1 MRDFTASVESDP
13 MKSVD
18 LFSGPNAASDLADE
32 AASLAVAPLPPNS
45 DRRLLDDGLMPYE
58 ASVGGFSERYR
69 RGETPQTIHV
79 WWARRPHSSMR
90 ALLFA
95 ALSRNRS
102 ERALALMAGLSRQP
116 VNISDLHEARSVLNG
131 AGQRPRVLDM
141 FGGGG
146 TIAFEG
152 ASLGLEM
159 HSIDSN
165 ELAVFI
171 QRSILVHGAKA
182 GQKLVAAVYDTGRR
196 VLETLHAETASLYP
210 ARERGVSTYLWSYSI
225 ACEECGYR
233 FLIGKRPW
241 LSRKGGRRLAVAK
254 ERGASSDRV
263 LITDSRPET
272 LSDSVWTGRNGTVA
286 CPSCSTTRTVSLD
299 DTCDEL
305 LLEVARAPKGKNFD
319 LPGANCLPD
328 LSALRAREQELL
340 IRIGSCLPTST
351 LPRWSGIINPA
362 IYGMRTHAD
371 VFNLRQRVTVLQLID
386 ILQREHESASAK
398 DVSLASATTAIL
410 SGLIDQC
417 VDWNSRLSMW
427 ISQNEQVGRGFCGP
441 GIAMLW
447 DYAETD
453 PTGDGPANLW
463 KKLERIVKGAT
474 AIATLEGPCSVQQ
487 AFAQAL
493 PFCDGTFDAIITDPP
508 YYDNVFYSPLADFF
522 YAWKRLLLERI
533 EPALFKKPATNTGQE
548 LVASTFRSGGNAAA
562 AHEEYCRQLG
572 CALREAARVL
582 KPNGV
587 FALLYSHS
595 SLLGWEALV
604 RAYRTSPL
612 RLTSVQP
619 LSIERKQR
627 PRAMTSEAVNTC
639 VVFVARPDQRTRCW
653 VSMDELI
660 LRAEPVV
667 SSLAADLR
675 RAGWCMGDIGIA
687 AYAHCVALLANS
699 AGVRGEVSDAEALKQ
714 FERVVRS
721 KCDGFRVTTRTS
733 L

>member
-1 MRDFTASVESDP
+1 
-13 MKSVD
+13 MKPVD
-18 LFSGPNAASDLADE
+18 LFSGLNTTSDLADE
-32 AASLAVAPLPPNS
+32 VPSLAVAPLPINC
-45 DRRLLDDGLMPYE
+45 DARLLDDGLMHYE

-69 RGETPQTIHV
+69 RGETPQTVHV

-95 ALSRNRS
+95 ALSKNRS
-102 ERALALMAGLSRQP
+102 DRALALMTGLSRQP
-116 VNISDLHEARSVLNG
+116 VNISDLRDARSVLAG
-131 AGQRPRVLDM
+131 TGQRPRVLDM

-171 QRSILVHGAKA
+171 QRSILVHGAAA
-182 GQKLVAAVYDTGRR
+182 GKRLVASVHDTGRR
-196 VLETLHAETASLYP
+196 VLETLRAETASLYP
-210 ARERGVSTYLWSYSI
+210 ARERGVTTYLWSYSI
-225 ACEECGYR
+225 GCKECGYQ

-241 LSRKGGRRLAVAK
+241 LSRKGGRRLALLK
-254 ERGASSDRV
+254 KHGPSSDQVMVADDRG
-263 LITDSRPET
+263 ET
-272 LSDSVWTGRNGTVA
+272 LNDSVWTGRNGTVA
-286 CPSCSTTRTVSLD
+286 CPACSATRTVSLD
-299 DTCDEL
+299 DTRDEL
-305 LLEVARAPKGKNFD
+305 IIEVARARKGKDFNLAATD
-319 LPGANCLPD
+319 CLPD
-328 LSALRAREQELL
+328 VSVLRAHEQELL
-340 IRIGSCLPTST
+340 TRIGSILPVST
-351 LPRWSGIINPA
+351 LPRWSGIVNPA

-371 VFNLRQRVTVLQLID
+371 VFNLRQRVTVLHLID
-386 ILQREHESASAK
+386 ILRREHEAAAAQ
-398 DVSLASATTAIL
+398 DVNSASATTAIL

-463 KKLERIVKGAT
+463 KKLDRIVKGAT
-474 AIATLEGPCSVQQ
+474 AIAGLEGPCFVQQ

-493 PFCDGTFDAIITDPP
+493 PFVDGSFDAIVTDPP

-522 YAWKRLLLERI
+522 YAWKRLLLEQI
-533 EPALFKKPATNTGQE
+533 EPALFRKPATNTGYE
-548 LVASTFRSGGNAAA
+548 LVASTFRSGGDATA
-562 AHEEYCRQLG
+562 AHEEYCRQLT
-572 CALREAARVL
+572 CAVREAARVL

-604 RAYRTSPL
+604 RAYRASPL

-639 VVFVARPDQRTRCW
+639 VVFVARPDQRTRCS
-653 VSMDELI
+653 VSVDELI
-660 LRAEPVV
+660 LQAEPVV
-667 SSLAADLR
+667 SSLAADLGS
-675 RAGWCMGDIGIA
+675 AGWNAADIGIA

-699 AGVRGEVSDAEALKQ
+699 AGARDDVSDADVLRQ